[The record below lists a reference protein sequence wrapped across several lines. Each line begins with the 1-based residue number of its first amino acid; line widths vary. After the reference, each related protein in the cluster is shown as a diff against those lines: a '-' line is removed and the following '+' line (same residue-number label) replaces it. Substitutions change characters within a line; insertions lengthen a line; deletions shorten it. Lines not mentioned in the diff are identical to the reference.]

1 MIILN
6 QLWKLHEICFETA
19 LWWTS
24 VLLKN
29 RLAWYLMVSKA
40 GLSKVRLL
48 EAVRRF
54 LGLDRLPEETRQP
67 PMDVS
72 KLRLQRSI
80 VLHLRCFKCKLPIV
94 TMRASG
100 RYQNYKVWLFFIRPV
115 FLLVGSDVCHLQT
128 FMIRKR
134 GCVAGA
140 LEISPV
146 VTRISF
152 VPDWNGASNWGCF
165 DSREPS
171 SIIRFRVVVIRGIG
185 KTFFYKDIQVV
196 QVL

>member
-1 MIILN
+1 
-6 QLWKLHEICFETA
+6 
-19 LWWTS
+19 
-24 VLLKN
+24 
-29 RLAWYLMVSKA
+29 MVSKA

-72 KLRLQRSI
+72 KLRLPRSI
-80 VLHLRCFKCKLPIV
+80 VLDTLRKCKLPIV
-94 TMRASG
+94 TIRARS
-100 RYQNYKVWLFFIRPV
+100 RYQIYKISLIFIRPV

-134 GCVAGA
+134 GCVEGA

-152 VPDWNGASNWGCF
+152 VPDSNDASN
-165 DSREPS
+165 
-171 SIIRFRVVVIRGIG
+171 
-185 KTFFYKDIQVV
+185 
-196 QVL
+196 